1 MKEFVILADNGCALE
16 KQYRERWGIDGIVYG
31 NIFYPDGHSEKGDI
45 DWERHTPEEYFG
57 SMVDKK
63 FFYKTSCANL
73 DEIKNL
79 MEPFAKEGKDILMV
93 CLSTG
98 VSGTYGFAVKAGEEL
113 SAKYPKV
120 TIKVVDSLRYST
132 SFGLELIYAS
142 NLRKQGKDVNEV
154 AAWLEE
160 NKGCFHQIGIM
171 DDLFF
176 LARNGRISKAAAFM
190 GNLVGVEP
198 MADFNDKGLAEV
210 VGKGKGKKKS
220 LKICVDYVKE
230 TIVNP
235 EDQIIF
241 INHSLREKEAM
252 LLKQLVEENLKVK
265 EIIVTSVDQTCGA
278 NIGPGLAAV
287 FYFGKKISPE
297 LAEEKELMSRLL
309 K

>member
-16 KQYRERWGIDGIVYG
+16 KQYRERFGIDGIVYG
-31 NIFYPDGHSEKGDI
+31 NVLYPDGHSEKGDL
-45 DWERHTPEEYFG
+45 DWEHHTPEEYFG

-73 DEIKNL
+73 DEIKDL
-79 MEPFAKEGKDILMV
+79 MSIYAKQGKDILMD

-98 VSGTYGFAVKAGEEL
+98 VSGTYGFAVKAGEEIQ
-113 SAKYPKV
+113 KEYPN
-120 TIKVVDSLRYST
+120 IKVRVIDSLRYST
-132 SFGLELIYAS
+132 SFGLQLVYLS
-142 NLRKQGKDVNEV
+142 DLRKQGKNVDE
-154 AAWLEE
+154 AADWLEA
-160 NKGCFHQIGIM
+160 NKNRFHQIGIM

-198 MADFNDKGLAEV
+198 MADFNSKGLAEV

-220 LKICVDYVKE
+220 IQVCVEYVKN
-230 TIVNP
+230 TIENGK
-235 EDQIIF
+235 DQIVF
-241 INHSLREKEAM
+241 INHSLREKEAA
-252 LLKQLVEENLKVK
+252 LLKELVEKEIGPK

-287 FYFGKKISPE
+287 FYFGKPISAD
-297 LAEEKELMSRLL
+297 LAEEKELMSKLL